1 MRHPLRLLLIT
12 GLLWISSVAH
22 AAEFV
27 ITDIRV
33 EGLQRI
39 AAGTVF
45 NYLPAR
51 VGDRISDDDAA
62 ALIRSLYKTGFF
74 KDVQLERD
82 GGVLVIVVQER
93 PSVSEIN
100 ISGNKDI
107 ETDQLK
113 AGLKDVGLAEGRVFN
128 QLVLQRM
135 TEELKRQY
143 YDRGKYSAQID
154 TTVTPLERNR
164 VAVDIDIRE
173 GKTARIKQI
182 NIVGNEIFEEDD
194 LLDEF
199 TLDTGGWLSIFLRD
213 DQYSRAKLQA
223 DLESLRS
230 YYQDRGYLQFSIDST
245 QVNISPDKESI
256 FITVNITEGD
266 LYTISDVKLAG
277 RPVVAPEL
285 LFPSIHL
292 VRGDPFSRKKVVE
305 SAERVSAQLSDQGYA
320 FANVNPV
327 PEIDE
332 ASKTVVITYYIDP
345 GKRVYVRRINISGN
359 SRSRDRVIRREMQQQ
374 EASWFSAEKVS
385 ESRMRLQRLGYFE
398 EVNIETPAVPGSA
411 DEVDVEVA
419 VKERATGSLSAGIGY
434 SQSGGVAFQAQI
446 REDNFFGTGKK
457 VTLGFNTSDV
467 NTIYELIYNN
477 PYYTINGV
485 SRGFTLSYR
494 ETDLERLDAARYAA
508 DTGVALVNFG
518 FPISGDDRLG
528 VAAGL
533 EYTNLKV
540 TDGSPNEVKAFVAS
554 GGQTT
559 DPAEVE
565 DLSQASDSYSNWMV
579 NTFWNHDSR
588 DSAIFPRQGWFARL
602 DASIAVPG
610 SDLKYYKLNYQQRNY
625 VPLGKAFTLATKLR
639 LGYGNGYGDDSLLPI
654 YEYFFLGGPGSVRG
668 YKAFSMGPR
677 DSNND
682 PIGGNT
688 LLNGNVELWFPP
700 PFITGVE
707 ETMKLA
713 AFFDIG
719 NVFDT
724 HRDEYD
730 FDVGDLRYTTGLAA
744 TWLSPLGVLTL
755 SYGFPLNEQEDD
767 RIENFQFTFGTSF

>member
-12 GLLWISSVAH
+12 GLLWISSATH

-45 NYLPAR
+45 NYLPVR
-51 VGDRISDDDAA
+51 VGDRVSDDDAA
-62 ALIRSLYKTGFF
+62 ALIRALYKTGFF

-82 GGVLVIVVQER
+82 GGVLVVVVQER

-113 AGLKDVGLAEGRVFN
+113 AGLKEVGLAEGRVFN
-128 QLVLQRM
+128 QLVLERM

-182 NIVGNEIFEEDD
+182 NIVGNEVFDEDD
-194 LLDEF
+194 LLGVF
-199 TLDTGGWLSIFLRD
+199 TLDTSGWLSIFLRD

-230 YYQDRGYLQFSIDST
+230 YYQDRGYLKFSIDST

-266 LYTISDVKLAG
+266 LYTVSDVKLAG
-277 RPVVAPEL
+277 RPVVEPEL

-292 VRGDPFSRKKVVE
+292 VRGQPFSRKNVVE

-332 ASKTVVITYYIDP
+332 ASKTVAITYYIDP

-359 SRSRDRVIRREMQQQ
+359 SRSRDRVIRREMRQQ

-419 VKERATGSLSAGIGY
+419 VKEKATGSLSAGIGY
-434 SQSGGVAFQAQI
+434 SQSAGVSFQAQV

-467 NTIYELIYNN
+467 NTVYELIYNN

-494 ETDLERLDAARYAA
+494 ETDLDRLDAARYAT
-508 DTGVALVNFG
+508 DTGLALVNFG
-518 FPISGDDRLG
+518 FPITGDDRLG
-528 VAAGL
+528 ISGGL
-533 EYTNLKV
+533 EYTKLKV
-540 TDGSPNEVKAFVAS
+540 TDSSPDEVKAFVAS

-559 DPAEVE
+559 DPDEVE
-565 DLSQASDSYSNWMV
+565 DLSAASDSYYEWIV
-579 NTFWNHDSR
+579 NGFWSHDSR
-588 DSAIFPRQGWFARL
+588 DSAIFPRSGWYSRF
-602 DASIAVPG
+602 DVAVAIPG
-610 SDLKYYKLNYQQRNY
+610 SDLKYYKLNYTHRHY
-625 VPLGKAFTLATKLR
+625 FPLGRVFSLTSKLR
-639 LGYGNGYGDDSLLPI
+639 LGYGNGYGDNSLLPI
-654 YEYFFLGGPGSVRG
+654 YNYFFLGGPDSVRG

-677 DSNND
+677 DSNDD
-682 PIGGNT
+682 PIGGNA
-688 LLNGNVELWFPP
+688 LINGNLELWFPP
-700 PFITGVE
+700 PFITGAADTVK
-707 ETMKLA
+707 MA

-724 HRDEYD
+724 HSDEYD
-730 FDVGDLRYTTGLAA
+730 INTGDLRYTTGIAA
-744 TWLSPLGVLTL
+744 TWLSPLGVLTI
-755 SYGFPLNEQEDD
+755 SYGVPLNKKDEDD
-767 RIENFQFTFGTSF
+767 IENFQFTFGTSF